1 MPDPNVTAPDV
12 AAALQ
17 PDRGRML
24 RTLDELRDATSDA
37 DGAQRV
43 AWTETWRAARRLLL
57 SALAELPVEVTTDA
71 AANIWAR
78 LPGTREETVVIGSH
92 LDSVPGGGWLDGAYG
107 VMCALEVLRTLAAGP
122 RLPCTVALVDWAD
135 EEGARF
141 GRSLFGS
148 AAVAGTLEV
157 DTVGDLVDRD
167 GARLADVVAP
177 WGVTLDDLGSARA
190 RLSPVAAYL
199 EAHIEQGPVLERSGT
214 PVAAVTGTAGVER
227 HRLIFT
233 GETAHSGT
241 TPMDFRHDAFVAVTR
256 TAGAVRETA
265 TRHGGV
271 GTVGVVDVSPGIPTA
286 VPGGASMVVD
296 LRHLDAG
303 ALGAMLDDVWNA
315 SRAAAEDEGCVLV
328 SEPLFCIDPRPFD
341 DRLVDVVRQ
350 ACAAR
355 TGAEAMSIP
364 SGALHDATEMATAVP
379 TAMVF
384 TSSSNGLSHTG
395 KEDTPRE
402 HLGLGLDVFF
412 ETVTRVADMVGRSG
426 ASLAPEGTAA
436 AGSAAAGGKGA

>member
-1 MPDPNVTAPDV
+1 MLNPGIDAAEPTFGLAPDR
-12 AAALQ
+12 A
-17 PDRGRML
+17 RML
-24 RTLDELRDATSDA
+24 DTLRALRNATSDA
-37 DGAQRV
+37 EGAQRV
-43 AWTETWRAARRLLL
+43 AWTDTWRTARSLLL
-57 SALAELPVEVTTDA
+57 EALAELPVEVTTDA

-78 LPGTREETVVIGSH
+78 LPGAREETVVIGSH

-122 RLPCTVALVDWAD
+122 QLPCSLTLVDWAD

-148 AAVAGTLEV
+148 AAVAGNLET

-167 GARLADVVAP
+167 GKRLADVVAG
-177 WGVTLDDLGSARA
+177 WGVALDDLGGAQA
-190 RLSPVAAYL
+190 QLAPVAAYL
-199 EAHIEQGPVLERSGT
+199 EAHIEQGPVLEDANV

-227 HRLIFT
+227 HRFSFT

-241 TPMDFRHDAFVAVTR
+241 TPMRLRHDAFVAVAR
-256 TAGAVRETA
+256 TAAAVQDTA

-271 GTVGVVDVSPGIPTA
+271 GTVGVVEVDPGIPTA
-286 VPGGASMVVD
+286 VPGAASMVVD
-296 LRHLDAG
+296 LRHLDA
-303 ALGAMLDDVWNA
+303 AELESMLGEVRDAA
-315 SRAAAEDEGCVLV
+315 RAAADGEGCALA
-328 SEPLFCIDPRPFD
+328 SEPLFCIDPRLFD
-341 DRLVDVVRQ
+341 ERLVDVVRH

-395 KEDTPRE
+395 KEDTPPA
-402 HLGLGLDVFF
+402 HLELGLDVFF
-412 ETVTRVADMVGRSG
+412 EVVRTTVGVVGRSG
-426 ASLAPEGTAA
+426 KDLGHLGADGTGTA
-436 AGSAAAGGKGA
+436 GAAGGTS